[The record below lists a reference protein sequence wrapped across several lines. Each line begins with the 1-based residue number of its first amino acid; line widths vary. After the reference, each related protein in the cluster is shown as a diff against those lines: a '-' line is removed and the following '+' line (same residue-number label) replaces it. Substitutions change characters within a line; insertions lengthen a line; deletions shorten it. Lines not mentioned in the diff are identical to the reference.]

1 MCGMPA
7 IRPGEILE
15 TLRDLFF
22 PAHCAGCAVA
32 VKAGWF
38 CESCTSRLRPVPS
51 PRCEICSQ
59 PYAGTM
65 DRFICVNC
73 RGRAFHFEC
82 AVAVMHSRGVTRDLV
97 HRLKYGGELWLVE
110 ILGGFLE
117 RGFDDPRLVDEV
129 IDGIVPVPLH
139 RLRKREREFNQAE
152 ILARDL
158 ARRRNLPFLD
168 ALNRLRY
175 TVTQTHF
182 DRRRRMQ
189 NLRDAFELRQNVSV
203 QGKHL
208 LLVDDVLT
216 TGSTLDECARV
227 LLEAGAES
235 VRALTV
241 ARG

>member
-1 MCGMPA
+1 MPA
-7 IRPGEILE
+7 LRPREILE

-22 PAHCAGCAVA
+22 PAHCAGCAAA

-38 CESCTSRLRPVPS
+38 CRDCERQLRPVPA
-51 PRCEICSQ
+51 PHCEVCSQ
-59 PYAGTM
+59 PYAGEM
-65 DRFICVNC
+65 DRFVCVNC

-82 AVAVMHSRGVTRDLV
+82 AVGVMHSRGVMRDLI
-97 HRLKYGGELWLVE
+97 HRLKYGGELWLAE
-110 ILGGFLE
+110 ILGEFLE
-117 RGFDDPRLVDEV
+117 RGFDDPRLAGEE
-129 IDGIVPVPLH
+129 IDAIVPVPLH
-139 RLRKREREFNQAE
+139 PLRKREREFNQAE

-168 ALNRLRY
+168 ALRRLRY

-189 NLRDAFELRQNVSV
+189 NLRDAFELQQNVHV

-235 VRALTV
+235 VHALTV

>member
-1 MCGMPA
+1 MPA
-7 IRPGEILE
+7 LRPRELLE

-32 VKAGWF
+32 VEAGWF
-38 CESCTSRLRPVPS
+38 CPDCAREIRPVPE

-65 DRFICVNC
+65 DRFVCANC

-82 AVAVMHSRGVTRDLV
+82 AVAVLHSRGVLRDLI
-97 HRLKYGGELWLVE
+97 HRLKYGGELWLEE
-110 ILGGFLE
+110 ILTEFLFQGLE
-117 RGFDDPRLVDEV
+117 DPRLEGVV
-129 IDGIVPVPLH
+129 IDAIVPVPLH
-139 RLRKREREFNQAE
+139 PLRRREREFNQAE
-152 ILARDL
+152 ILARGL
-158 ARRRNLPFLD
+158 AKRANLRFLP
-168 ALNRLRY
+168 ALSRLRY

-189 NLRDAFELRQNVSV
+189 NLRDAFELRQNVAV

>member
-1 MCGMPA
+1 MPA
-7 IRPGEILE
+7 LRPREILE

-32 VKAGWF
+32 VNDGWF
-38 CESCTSRLRPVPS
+38 CKECAARIRPVPR
-51 PRCEICSQ
+51 PFCEICSQ
-59 PYAGTM
+59 PYAGVM
-65 DRFICVNC
+65 DKFVCVNC

-82 AVAVMHSRGVTRDLV
+82 AVAVMHSRGVMRDLI
-97 HRLKYGGELWLVE
+97 HRLKYGRELWLEEV
-110 ILGGFLE
+110 LGDFLE
-117 RGFDDPRLVDEV
+117 QGLNDPRLAGEE
-129 IDGIVPVPLH
+129 IDLIVSVPLH
-139 RLRKREREFNQAE
+139 ALRKREREFNQAE
-152 ILARDL
+152 LLARAL
-158 ARRRNLPFLD
+158 ARRRKLPFYDCLV
-168 ALNRLRY
+168 RLRH

-182 DRRRRMQ
+182 DRHRRMQ
-189 NLRDAFELRQNVSV
+189 NLRDAFELRQNAPV

>member
-1 MCGMPA
+1 MCVMPA
-7 IRPGEILE
+7 LRPREILE

-32 VKAGWF
+32 VKEGWF
-38 CESCTSRLRPVPS
+38 CPDCAAQIRPVPR
-51 PRCEICSQ
+51 PFCEICSQ

-65 DRFICVNC
+65 DRFVCVNC

-82 AVAVMHSRGVTRDLV
+82 AVAVMHSRGVMRDLI
-97 HRLKYGGELWLVE
+97 HRLKYGRELWLEEV
-110 ILGGFLE
+110 LGGFLE
-117 RGFDDPRLVDEV
+117 QGFSDPRLAGVE
-129 IDGIVPVPLH
+129 IDLIIPVPLH
-139 RLRKREREFNQAE
+139 ALRKREREFNQAE
-152 ILARDL
+152 VLASAL
-158 ARRRNLPFLD
+158 ARRRQLPFSD
-168 ALNRLRY
+168 ALIRLRH

-189 NLRDAFELRQNVSV
+189 NLRDAFELRQNVPV

-235 VRALTV
+235 VRGLTV

>member
-1 MCGMPA
+1 MCGMLVL
-7 IRPGEILE
+7 RPREILE

-22 PAHCAGCAVA
+22 PAHCAGCSVA
-32 VKAGWF
+32 VEAGWF
-38 CESCTSRLRPVPS
+38 CTDCDREVRTVPE
-51 PRCEICSQ
+51 PRCDVCSQ
-59 PYAGTM
+59 PYSGTM
-65 DRFICVNC
+65 DQFVCVNC

-82 AVAVMHSRGVTRDLV
+82 AVAVMHSRGVVRDLI
-97 HRLKYGGELWLVE
+97 HRLKYGRELWLEE
-110 ILGGFLE
+110 ILGEFLA
-117 RGFDDPRLVDEV
+117 RGLQDPRLAGVN
-129 IDGIVPVPLH
+129 IDAVLPVPLH
-139 RLRKREREFNQAE
+139 PLRKREREFNQSE
-152 ILARDL
+152 ILARGL
-158 ARRRNLPFLD
+158 ARRGNLPFSDILQ
-168 ALNRLRY
+168 RVRY

-182 DRRRRMQ
+182 DRSDRMQ
-189 NLRDAFELRQNVSV
+189 NLRDAFKLRQNVSV

>member
-1 MCGMPA
+1 MLKGMRA
-7 IRPGEILE
+7 VLE

-22 PAHCAGCAVA
+22 PLHCAGCGRSIGS
-32 VKAGWF
+32 GWF
-38 CESCTSRLRPVPS
+38 CGTCRIALRPIQP
-51 PRCEICSQ
+51 PRCETCSQ
-59 PYAGTM
+59 PHAGAM
-65 DRFICVNC
+65 EEFVCANC

-82 AVAVMHSRGVTRDLV
+82 AVAVLQSRTIVRDLI
-97 HRLKYGGELWLVE
+97 HRLKYGGELWLV
-110 ILGGFLE
+110 LPLADFLE
-117 RGFDDPRLVDEV
+117 QGLADPRLEGMAFDA
-129 IDGIVPVPLH
+129 IVPVPLH
-139 RLRKREREFNQAE
+139 PRRRREREFNQAE
-152 ILARDL
+152 MLGREL
-158 ARRRNLPFLD
+158 ARRRNLPFVEPLV
-168 ALNRLRY
+168 RVRY

-182 DRRRRMQ
+182 DRKRRMQ
-189 NLRDAFELRQNVSV
+189 NLRDAFILRQNTNV

>member
-1 MCGMPA
+1 MSGMPLL
-7 IRPGEILE
+7 RPRDILE

-32 VKAGWF
+32 VDAGWF
-38 CESCTSRLRPVPS
+38 CADCEREILMVPE
-51 PRCEICSQ
+51 PRCEVCSQ
-59 PYAGTM
+59 PYSGMM
-65 DRFICVNC
+65 DQFVCANC
-73 RGRAFHFEC
+73 RGRAFHFGC
-82 AVAVMHSRGVTRDLV
+82 AVAVMHSRGVVRDLI
-97 HRLKYGGELWLVE
+97 HRLKYGRELWLEE
-110 ILGGFLE
+110 ILGEFLA
-117 RGFDDPRLVDEV
+117 RGLQDPRLTGTEIDAV
-129 IDGIVPVPLH
+129 IPVPLH
-139 RLRKREREFNQAE
+139 ALRKREREFNQSE
-152 ILARDL
+152 ILARGL
-158 ARRRNLPFLD
+158 ARRGKLPFLD
-168 ALNRLRY
+168 ALRRLRY

-182 DRRRRMQ
+182 DRSDRMQ
-189 NLRDAFELRQNVSV
+189 NLRDAFKLRQNVSV

>member
-1 MCGMPA
+1 MRA
-7 IRPGEILE
+7 LRLRDILE
-15 TLRDLFF
+15 TLQDLFF
-22 PAHCAGCAVA
+22 PAHCVGCATA
-32 VKAGWF
+32 VESGWF
-38 CESCTSRLRPVPS
+38 CPDCERDIRFVTE
-51 PRCEICSQ
+51 PRCETCSQ
-59 PYAGTM
+59 PHAAVM
-65 DRFICVNC
+65 DRYVCVNC

-82 AVAVMHSRGVTRDLV
+82 AVAVLQSRGVMRELI
-97 HRLKYGGELWLVE
+97 HRLKYGGELWLEE
-110 ILGGFLE
+110 ILVSFLA
-117 RGFDDPRLVDEV
+117 RGLEDPRLDGEV
-129 IDGIVPVPLH
+129 IDAVVPVPLH
-139 RLRKREREFNQAE
+139 ALRRREREFNQAE
-152 ILARDL
+152 VLARGL
-158 ARRRNLPFLD
+158 ARRENLVFLD
-168 ALNRLRY
+168 ALRRVRH

-189 NLRDAFELRQNVSV
+189 NLRDAFELRQNVTV